1 MNLPQLKTW
10 RTGYVPAGLAGSQN
24 IIVCPRKNEPAA
36 AENGDLHKITFC
48 ESIAQNDPPGENI
61 SLY

>member
-36 AENGDLHKITFC
+36 AENGDLHK
-48 ESIAQNDPPGENI
+48 NN
-61 SLY
+61 LL